1 MTIFGHLWPSG
12 LLAKRDT
19 YRQVGYPWKELWK
32 FSWAWH
38 MASMV
43 SHDAK
48 KKKINDH
55 LILTWVC
62 LGEFAFVIW
71 QEIDKKHSLCLGS
84 FQTWTWL
91 FLTRGG
97 VWRAREVRW
106 GSLGAGQVERWA
118 VWVSI
123 GERGGVGGGV
133 AYLLWYLPPDSPFS
147 GHGWIKV
154 SGKEVKVAGGFSQE
168 KERGLMLIQLLV
180 LCTGAC
186 EMDMERWVSGW
197 VGGSG
202 CCSYRSSFLV
212 QVALTTTS
220 D

>member
-1 MTIFGHLWPSG
+1 MEDDEKNNLQIPEDPQRKTEETLEAEEDWSHIWPYLAIYGHLVYWT
-12 LLAKRDT
+12 K
-19 YRQVGYPWKELWK
+19 VGYPWKELWK

-123 GERGGVGGGV
+123 GERGV
-133 AYLLWYLPPDSPFS
+133 
-147 GHGWIKV
+147 
-154 SGKEVKVAGGFSQE
+154 
-168 KERGLMLIQLLV
+168 
-180 LCTGAC
+180 
-186 EMDMERWVSGW
+186 GW
-197 VGGSG
+197 VGCGGGLLICSG
-202 CCSYRSSFLV
+202 ISLLTLLSVAMDESKFLGRK
-212 QVALTTTS
+212 
-220 D
+220 